1 MTPVD
6 VRPAIFL
13 HSQPMPPIIGITGRP
28 QAVPSAGTTV
38 RAYLTT
44 HTYSDSVR
52 NAGGIPIVLVPVED
66 DLIDHALDRIDGLVL
81 TGGGDVNPRQ
91 YEADPHDAVRG
102 VDDERDEFELE
113 LVRRAHQRRLPTMA
127 ICRGLQVVNVALGG
141 SLVQDLP
148 SHRGAHGHDITGEG
162 AYEPH
167 SDTLIE
173 DGCWIASIIGPGLH
187 QINSIHHQAVEELG
201 EGLRVVGSAPDGTVE
216 AIEHVETSWP
226 LIAVQWHPEFLGI
239 KDHGPSRS
247 LFEAFVE
254 AAGKYRAD
262 T

>member
-1 MTPVD
+1 
-6 VRPAIFL
+6 
-13 HSQPMPPIIGITGRP
+13 MPPIIGITGRP
-28 QAVPSAGTTV
+28 QDVPAAGTSV

-44 HTYSDSVR
+44 HTYSDSVKR
-52 NAGGIPIVLVPVED
+52 GGGIPIVLVPVADEH
-66 DLIDHALDRIDGLVL
+66 IDHVLDRIDGLL
-81 TGGGDVNPRQ
+81 ITGGGDVNPAQ
-91 YEADPHDAVRG
+91 YGADRHEAVRG

-113 LVRRAHQRRLPTMA
+113 IVRRAHARRLPTMA

-141 SLVQDLP
+141 TLVQDLP

-173 DGCWIASIIGPGLH
+173 DDCWLASIIGPGLH
-187 QINSIHHQAVEELG
+187 KINSIHHQAVEDLG
-201 EGLRVVGSAPDGTVE
+201 IGLRVVGAAPDGTVE
-216 AIEHVETSWP
+216 AIEHEDTSWP
-226 LIAVQWHPEFLGI
+226 LIAVQWHPEFLGV
-239 KDHGPSRS
+239 KDHGPSHD

-254 AAGKYRAD
+254 AAAKYRAD